1 MTLFYLIIIYILYT
15 IKKLKSRKDNYGKHT
30 NQISYLEEPEYQQVD
45 LNTKFHKPK
54 QELPLYSFV
63 AGRLLY
69 INIS

>member
-15 IKKLKSRKDNYGKHT
+15 IKKLKSQKDNYDKHI
-30 NQISYLEEPEYQQVD
+30 NQISYLEKLEYQQVD
-45 LNTKFHKPK
+45 LNTKFHKSK
-54 QELPLYSFV
+54 QELSFYSFV